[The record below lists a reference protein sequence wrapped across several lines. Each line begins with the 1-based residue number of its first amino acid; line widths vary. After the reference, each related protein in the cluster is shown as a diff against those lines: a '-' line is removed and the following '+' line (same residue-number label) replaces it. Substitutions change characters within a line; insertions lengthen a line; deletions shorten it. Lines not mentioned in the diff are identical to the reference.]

1 MTARRLSFAPSG
13 LSPGQAKALARWAY
27 CGARAAGGL
36 SSVVVDKLWADT
48 LVAVADQPATA
59 AGEMLRRTEH
69 LFVLIEDR
77 ARWPR

>member
-1 MTARRLSFAPSG
+1 MSRRFTFAPSG
-13 LSPGQAKALARWAY
+13 LSPTEAKACARRAY
-27 CGARAAGGL
+27 DRARGAGSL

-48 LVAVADQPATA
+48 LVAVADQPAGT
-59 AGEMLRRTEH
+59 AGEMFRRAEH